1 LEGGEVSN
9 DTITGIVL
17 GIGAPNRT
25 ADGRAVQCGIVLGDE
40 HGLCRIYADFG
51 GVMNRVSLWDRV
63 RCSVHIH
70 GGDNR
75 VESWK
80 LDDAIVTGKI
90 ESSREKRSILDSCI
104 LDCGDE
110 DPIDFMNRER
120 RSIGLIRQSVTGIGY
135 AMEVRDF
142 DESSDWV
149 MTQSETPQLPY
160 IKWRSVAGKSH
171 TQQLCAH
178 ESYEWLR
185 LNPSNTSQLWSN
197 LRIEDIDYTK
207 WLLLGNMNKQRTA
220 WVVVHV
226 HRLKKTTHQPTLASC
241 SISDGRPG
249 GWPYLPVVDL
259 RARRVA
265 STGQQ
270 LLFTT

>member
-1 LEGGEVSN
+1 MEVRVSGE
-9 DTITGIVL
+9 TINGVVL

-51 GVMNRVSLWDRV
+51 GVMNGVRVWDRV
-63 RCSVHIH
+63 SCSVHVH
-70 GGDNR
+70 AGDNR
-75 VESWK
+75 PESWK
-80 LDDAIVTGKI
+80 LVGADVYGKVE
-90 ESSREKRSILDSCI
+90 ESSQKRLILEKCALN
-104 LDCGDE
+104 CGDE

-120 RSIGLIRQSVTGIGY
+120 RSVGLVRQSVTGIGY
-135 AMEVRDF
+135 GMEVREF
-142 DESSDWV
+142 DDSPDWV
-149 MTQSETPQLPY
+149 MAQCETPQRPY
-160 IKWRSVAGKSH
+160 IWWKSAAGKKH
-171 TQQLCAH
+171 DHQLCAH
-178 ESYEWLR
+178 EAYEWLR
-185 LNPSNTSQLWSN
+185 KNPSNTSQLWSN

-207 WLLLGNMNKQRTA
+207 WLLVGNTKDKRNV

-241 SISDGRPG
+241 SIDDGKPS
-249 GWPYLPVVDL
+249 GWPYLPIEDL

>member
-1 LEGGEVSN
+1 MSGDV
-9 DTITGIVL
+9 ITGTVIGV
-17 GIGAPNRT
+17 GAPNRT
-25 ADGRAVQCGIVLGDE
+25 ADGRAVQCGIVLGDD

-51 GVMNRVSLWDRV
+51 GVMDRVSLWDRV
-63 RCSVHIH
+63 RCRVHVH

-80 LDDAIVTGKI
+80 LDDAAVVGKV
-90 ESSREKRSILDSCI
+90 ESSAEKRSILDSCV
-104 LDCGDE
+104 LECGNE

-120 RSIGLIRQSVTGIGY
+120 RSVGLVRQSVTGIGY
-135 AMEVRDF
+135 AMEVREF
-142 DESSDWV
+142 DESPDWV
-149 MTQSETPQLPY
+149 MTQRETPQRPY
-160 IKWRSVAGKSH
+160 IRWRSTAGKSH
-171 TQQLCAH
+171 DQQLCAH
-178 ESYEWLR
+178 EAYEWLR
-185 LNPSNTSQLWSN
+185 RNPSNTSQLWSN

-207 WLLLGNMNKQRTA
+207 WLLLGNTKDKRNV

-241 SISDGRPG
+241 SISDGSPS
-249 GWPYLPVVDL
+249 GWPYLPLADL